1 MFINTIEQSAS
12 YNYTTAC
19 RSKQIIINDL
29 FTRYDR
35 IFLAVLRNDQ
45 GPSIFMQ
52 HFSLSDFPYITVTAI
67 SIKTLKIT
75 KKIFSDKNFSQ
86 QMDV

>member
-1 MFINTIEQSAS
+1 MIYLHDTIVFFLPFYE
-12 YNYTTAC
+12 TIKD
-19 RSKQIIINDL
+19 RL
-29 FTRYDR
+29 F
-35 IFLAVLRNDQ
+35 
-45 GPSIFMQ
+45 FMQ